1 MKISRSAEYALVAV
15 GYIAQ
20 HQDEKVVL
28 SQNISK
34 EYDIPLEYLLKILQQ
49 MVKTNL
55 LRSKRGPRGGFTLAR
70 SPKKI
75 TLLEVIE
82 SVEGPMIS
90 QLDLVEMAPKE
101 KFSAKAEQV
110 YEKALREARKVFEK
124 VKLADLL

>member
-1 MKISRSAEYALVAV
+1 MRISRSTGYALLAI
-15 GYIAQ
+15 GYLAQ
-20 HQDEKVVL
+20 YQKEGIVL
-28 SQNISK
+28 SQSISEK
-34 EYDIPLEYLLKILQQ
+34 YNIPLEYLLKILQQ

-110 YEKALREARKVFEK
+110 YEKALELSKNG
-124 VKLADLL
+124 